1 MIKDK
6 DIWEKFEREYK
17 AKEDM
22 SYEEKLKLYDQMWL
36 WAVKMGAMP
45 PEDPL
50 EGIEKDIELARLFK
64 RLAER
69 YERERKERK
78 DS

>member
-6 DIWEKFEREYK
+6 DFWEEFEREYRT
-17 AKEDM
+17 KENM

-36 WAVKMGAMP
+36 WAVKMGVIP

-50 EGIEKDIELARLFK
+50 EGIEKDVELGKLFK
-64 RLAER
+64 RLAEK
-69 YERERKERK
+69 YEREGNERK